1 MSKLS
6 KSSSEFFKKH
16 PLGKS
21 SVIRGFA
28 ALFLSVGTGIGVV
41 YLNYHNYWK
50 VTIYRTQTVD
60 FNMLA
65 TLLPSKVSTH
75 LLKNDSKGLQEVL
88 DTNYGLF
95 GTIVT
100 NCKSASVDCPK
111 QQIIYGSKIKIEQ
124 ISNTKQRLV
133 PQGKY
138 AHVWTQKFN
147 GKDTS
152 AHLLKG
158 YDYIILRNPPSTKP
172 DWKFESPRDSQIVV
186 SRQQN
191 VNPIIGRIYFVR
203 GNPPSFSDEL
213 KILNPFSQG
222 SRNLVYDAIAGAALL
237 TGILAWIL
245 SEIFHYRS
253 RKSDRLEIEAE
264 RSIRQAAEQ
273 VTQANIDKFNAQEDA
288 RLAQARAD
296 ALAQEKDQ
304 AQEEARLAQAK
315 TDEIA
320 GRLDVIAQ
328 EKDQAQEEARLAQAK
343 TDEIA
348 GRLDVIAQ
356 EKDQAQEEA
365 RLAQAKTDE
374 ITGRLDVIAQ
384 EKDQA
389 QEEARLAQAK
399 ADEIAGRLDVIA
411 QEKDQAQEE
420 ARLAQAKTDEIAGR
434 LDAIAQEKDQA
445 QEEARLAQAKADE
458 IAQAKDQAREDT
470 RLAQAKADETTQ
482 KLAHVTKEKLKS
494 EKNAE
499 YFRISINTKNTSYK
513 ELEKENEKLTLRIS
527 ELEASKIDNNLI
539 TENKNIDCSNVYEAL
554 MLAGEKFTILN
565 ILDNAH
571 KTALDINDSSPGRVY
586 TVLEILAKVGEYH
599 FQQTTNKGIIYLLNE
614 EGVRCSGESRETMN
628 RYGCER
634 DFHHR
639 GEPVRRMEKHIKVGQ
654 KLRIYFDVDMENQ
667 KIIVGY
673 CGKHL
678 RTATG

>member
-6 KSSSEFFKKH
+6 NSSSEFLKKH

-28 ALFLSVGTGIGVV
+28 ALLLSAGTGIGVV

-147 GKDTS
+147 GKDTP
-152 AHLLKG
+152 ANLLKG
-158 YDYIILRNPPSTKP
+158 YDYIILRNPPSSKP

-186 SRQQN
+186 SQQQN

-203 GNPPSFSDEL
+203 GNPPSFIDEL
-213 KILNPFSQG
+213 KTLNPFRKG

-237 TGILAWIL
+237 TGILAWLL
-245 SEIFHYRS
+245 SEAFHYRS

-288 RLAQARAD
+288 RLAQARAN

-304 AQEEARLAQAK
+304 AQDEARLAQAKADEIAGRLDVVAQEKDQAQDEARLAQAK

-320 GRLDVIAQ
+320 GRLDVVAQ
-328 EKDQAQEEARLAQAK
+328 EKDQAQ
-343 TDEIA
+343 D
-348 GRLDVIAQ
+348 
-356 EKDQAQEEA
+356 
-365 RLAQAKTDE
+365 
-374 ITGRLDVIAQ
+374 
-384 EKDQA
+384 
-389 QEEARLAQAK
+389 EARLAQAK
-399 ADEIAGRLDVIA
+399 ADEIAGRLDVVA
-411 QEKDQAQEE
+411 QEKDQAQ
-420 ARLAQAKTDEIAGR
+420 D
-434 LDAIAQEKDQA
+434 
-445 QEEARLAQAKADE
+445 EARLAQAKADE

-470 RLAQAKADETTQ
+470 RLAQAKADETNQ
-482 KLAHVTKEKLKS
+482 KLDYVTKEKLKY

-499 YFRISINTKNTSYK
+499 YFRISINTKNTRYK
-513 ELEKENEKLTLRIS
+513 ELEKENKKLALRIS
-527 ELEASKIDNNLI
+527 ELEEAAKIDDNLI
-539 TENKNIDCSNVYEAL
+539 TENTTANCSNVSEAL
-554 MLAGEKFTILN
+554 MVAGQKFVILN
-565 ILDNAH
+565 IWDNAH
-571 KTALDINDSSPGRVY
+571 RTANDVNDSSPRRVY
-586 TVLEILAKVGEYH
+586 TILEILANVGDRY
-599 FQQTTNKGIIYLLNE
+599 FQQKTNNGIIYLLNE
-614 EGVRCSGESRETMN
+614 EGVQCSGEYRGTMDK
-628 RYGCER
+628 YGNER
-634 DFHHR
+634 VFHHR
-639 GEPVRRMEKHIKVGQ
+639 GESKQMEMHIKVGRH
-654 KLRIYFDVDMENQ
+654 LRIYFDIDMKNQ
-667 KIIVGY
+667 KIIIGY

-678 RTATG
+678 RTVTG